1 MNKVIKV
8 EGLGKSYRISHEERE
23 RYMALRDVVVHK
35 TKKMLSFY
43 KQKRINKT
51 VEEFWALKDISFEV
65 NQGDRIG
72 IIGRNGAGKS
82 TLLKILSRITE
93 PTKGIVKIKGRVAS
107 LLEVGTGFHPEL
119 TGADNIY
126 LNGAILGMRR
136 LEVKKKFD
144 EIVDFAETEKFLDTP
159 VKRYSS
165 GMYVRLAFAVAAHLE
180 PEILVVDE
188 VLAVGDAEFQ
198 KKCLGKM
205 EDVSKNE
212 GRTVLFVSHNM
223 DAISRLC
230 PLTLLLRNGRVV
242 DLNSTSTVI
251 KEYLHSDSESVS
263 VYKWNQK
270 QNDNAHIVMIEMS
283 VLDEN
288 EVTKSD
294 YNINEDVF
302 IKLTYKINKDGLIAA
317 PAINIF
323 NEKNQN
329 IFDSHDTEVV
339 NRRQRKRAGLYQ
351 SVVKIPKNLLSEGHY
366 FVGAA
371 LVRQDPFEIYFHEL
385 NVVSFTVVD
394 KLDPQTSRGDYA
406 GNLPGII
413 RPYLLWETKQIN

>member
-1 MNKVIKV
+1 
-8 EGLGKSYRISHEERE
+8 
-23 RYMALRDVVVHK
+23 
-35 TKKMLSFY
+35 
-43 KQKRINKT
+43 
-51 VEEFWALKDISFEV
+51 
-65 NQGDRIG
+65 
-72 IIGRNGAGKS
+72 
-82 TLLKILSRITE
+82 
-93 PTKGIVKIKGRVAS
+93 
-107 LLEVGTGFHPEL
+107 
-119 TGADNIY
+119 
-126 LNGAILGMRR
+126 
-136 LEVKKKFD
+136 
-144 EIVDFAETEKFLDTP
+144 
-159 VKRYSS
+159 
-165 GMYVRLAFAVAAHLE
+165 
-180 PEILVVDE
+180 
-188 VLAVGDAEFQ
+188 
-198 KKCLGKM
+198 M